1 MEESEIEKYID
12 GQRIIFKWLY
22 SNNREIQFMNV
33 GLLKPLSDIF
43 SKYFRL
49 SRI

>member
-1 MEESEIEKYID
+1 
-12 GQRIIFKWLY
+12 
-22 SNNREIQFMNV
+22 MNV

-49 SRI
+49 SRIWWKCISMDLCFYRKTFLQFRWIG